1 MKVILRMLMKLLKC
15 GKNRN
20 GIHKMIYRIDIVVFF
35 IMKAE
40 DEWKGFLITC
50 DKNKEKQAIKDA
62 YNFLS

>member
-1 MKVILRMLMKLLKC
+1 
-15 GKNRN
+15 
-20 GIHKMIYRIDIVVFF
+20 
-35 IMKAE
+35 MKAE

>member
-1 MKVILRMLMKLLKC
+1 MKV
-15 GKNRN
+15 
-20 GIHKMIYRIDIVVFF
+20 
-35 IMKAE
+35 E